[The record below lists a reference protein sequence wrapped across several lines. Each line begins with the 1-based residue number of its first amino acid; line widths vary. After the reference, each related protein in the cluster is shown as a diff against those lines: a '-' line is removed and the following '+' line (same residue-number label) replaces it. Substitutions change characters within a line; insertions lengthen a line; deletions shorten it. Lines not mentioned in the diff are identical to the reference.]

1 MAALVEAGSNPLEFA
16 GRFRGFLRPHIRRG
30 FYDCLAACRN
40 ADAIVYT
47 PLGFAGYMVAELLRL
62 PAVGS
67 VVEPLFVRTGRYP
80 GAMLGR
86 PPGGSMLVGM
96 PGLGRLY
103 NYLTHLVVEQ
113 IYWRTAQPLVADMRG
128 DVGLPQMPSLLGP
141 LGRMH
146 REHSPMLLGWSR
158 CVLPEDTD
166 REAWMSTTGYW
177 FLDGGRD
184 WEPPQKLRAFLEA
197 GEPPVSLALG
207 SLSDIES
214 SRTGRIFALT
224 VRSLERLGR
233 RGILL
238 GGGNGGLPN
247 NIINI
252 PGEVPYDWLF
262 QRVAAVVHHGGAG
275 TTAAALRA
283 GVPSVVIPV
292 LPDQAFWAWR
302 MAALGAGPD
311 PIPPRRLTAERLA
324 SAVQRATTDVEMRRR
339 CKELGEKISAED
351 GVGQAVE
358 AFEEHIRKRHR

>member
-1 MAALVEAGSNPLEFA
+1 VQPCVALGLGLERAGHQVTVATWAPFRQLVEGNGLSFYPIAGPDPGRLMAALVETGSNPLEFA
-16 GRFRGFLRPHIRRG
+16 RRFRGFLRPHIRRG

-113 IYWRTAQPLVADMRG
+113 IYWRTAQPLVADM
-128 DVGLPQMPSLLGP
+128 
-141 LGRMH
+141 
-146 REHSPMLLGWSR
+146 
-158 CVLPEDTD
+158 
-166 REAWMSTTGYW
+166 
-177 FLDGGRD
+177 
-184 WEPPQKLRAFLEA
+184 
-197 GEPPVSLALG
+197 
-207 SLSDIES
+207 
-214 SRTGRIFALT
+214 
-224 VRSLERLGR
+224 
-233 RGILL
+233 
-238 GGGNGGLPN
+238 
-247 NIINI
+247 
-252 PGEVPYDWLF
+252 
-262 QRVAAVVHHGGAG
+262 
-275 TTAAALRA
+275 LRA

-311 PIPPRRLTAERLA
+311 PIPPRRLTTERLA